1 MRNLSAARR
10 LGVGERRERRDE
22 DGRRGGGRAVRA
34 VALVVVVARV
44 VVAAAGRVVVVE
56 LRAELRAAAGA
67 RRRERAR
74 VRRVAP
80 GSSHDTRLPSPR
92 PATLPV
98 WMRRTCSIVV
108 GGKSLAHKASRAPRS
123 GVSSSAETTVA
134 SASRRSISVAT
145 SSRARTLCFAMR
157 FVRIT
162 AWIEPRSLRRGL
174 NTEGLVSAGATL
186 TNFTLHCTGLN
197 ILVGERTPRKA
208 WSPTSV
214 G

>member
-1 MRNLSAARR
+1 MPTRIYVEVGVDMRNLSAARR

-80 GSSHDTRLPSPR
+80 WRASPSRRFNRLKTLGFDQDSRRPR
-92 PATLPV
+92 EDDKFPPAV
-98 WMRRTCSIVV
+98 ARR
-108 GGKSLAHKASRAPRS
+108 RPD
-123 GVSSSAETTVA
+123 A
-134 SASRRSISVAT
+134 SA
-145 SSRARTLCFAMR
+145 
-157 FVRIT
+157 
-162 AWIEPRSLRRGL
+162 
-174 NTEGLVSAGATL
+174 L